1 MERFITTS
9 PHLVQMVER
18 FLQEFPKYQTPNES
32 EDAFHQLQGNL
43 GLRCALNSVRICN
56 CLVTYCQG
64 NPYTLNTP
72 LRKITSSVL
81 LPEKCQERYKS
92 LITNILFPTLTQSI
106 WDPLSPLKLVRFS
119 TCNKMKSVKFRD
131 KVMKLREDRQFYSR
145 ILIITQS
152 RPEIIT
158 GIENLVSEY

>member
-18 FLQEFPKYQTPNES
+18 FLQEFSKYQTPNES

-81 LPEKCQERYKS
+81 IPAAASTDILYYPEKCQERYKS
-92 LITNILFPTLTQSI
+92 LITNRLFSTLTLSI
-106 WDPLSPLKLVRFS
+106 WD
-119 TCNKMKSVKFRD
+119 
-131 KVMKLREDRQFYSR
+131 
-145 ILIITQS
+145 
-152 RPEIIT
+152 RPTPTVEIGQIF
-158 GIENLVSEY
+158 NL